1 VNVNAALYPFTS
13 GTSGFIRT
21 IPLQAVLGSD
31 IRPTNAPP
39 LSPTALTNISLG
51 TLASKGRKFG
61 PTSLQTNNLYLI
73 PEQIAEI
80 AGVADTGEQSEVD
93 FRPTL
98 PFLTTQSSTFEVY
111 SIGQK
116 ISQSRN
122 NDIRV
127 QGQSRSTSLVE
138 WRDGAAK
145 VLSTQ
150 EPW

>member
-1 VNVNAALYPFTS
+1 
-13 GTSGFIRT
+13 
-21 IPLQAVLGSD
+21 
-31 IRPTNAPP
+31 
-39 LSPTALTNISLG
+39 
-51 TLASKGRKFG
+51 
-61 PTSLQTNNLYLI
+61 
-73 PEQIAEI
+73 
-80 AGVADTGEQSEVD
+80 
-93 FRPTL
+93 
-98 PFLTTQSSTFEVY
+98 VY